1 MLQVLHTLPNADRIV
16 TWLDR
21 TVRPE
26 LRPDVS
32 NYARG
37 RLRCWLGVE
46 PPLSS
51 SQRERPGFDA
61 GQAVLD
67 RLAELI
73 EWDFDFA
80 LVTYSGDDRAIG
92 IGPHRDAG
100 YADFE
105 GRGVS
110 LNGECR
116 FRHWDD
122 WAGLGRSRRLAN
134 STSEDP
140 PTTVL
145 DMQPG
150 QVIAFNVKDL
160 HAADPG
166 PGRWGINF
174 WRRKPGT

>member
-1 MLQVLHTLPNADRIV
+1 MLQVMHTLANADRIAS
-16 TWLDR
+16 WLDSM
-21 TVRPE
+21 VRPQ
-26 LRPDVS
+26 LRADVS

-51 SQRERPGFDA
+51 TQRERPGFDA
-61 GQAVLD
+61 GRKILD

-73 EWDFDFA
+73 EWEFDFC
-80 LVTYSGDDRAIG
+80 LVTYSGDDHGIG
-92 IGPHRDAG
+92 IGPHRDAAF
-100 YADFE
+100 ADFE

-110 LNGECR
+110 LTGQCV
-116 FRHWDD
+116 FRHWADHT
-122 WAGLGRSRRLAN
+122 GLGRSHSGRSHTADD
-134 STSEDP
+134 T

-160 HAADPG
+160 HAAEPG

-174 WRRKPGT
+174 WRRK